1 MNDHDDLDHGTY
13 SIAPPES
20 GESMESRIRRLE
32 AAIAA
37 MQDTRLMEE
46 RVVDKVV
53 SRIDQPQAPPAP
65 QQAAPA
71 GAPTDSSAAMLPE
84 MMHSVGS
91 QLDAMTSP
99 AASSDGSL
107 FSAKTWL
114 LTDII
119 QEVRTFFTLYFD
131 FRYKTTLAAKI
142 VPPVAFVL
150 FVLSWTVMHGSMPF
164 IGSVFDYVFDFVLA
178 IVVYKTLQREA
189 ARYRAAV
196 ETLPPR
202 AVVK

>member
-1 MNDHDDLDHGTY
+1 MNDHDDFEHGSY

-32 AAIAA
+32 TALAA
-37 MQDTRLMEE
+37 MQDTRLMED

-53 SRIDQPQAPPAP
+53 SRIDQAPAQSAPSQSFTATPPAD
-65 QQAAPA
+65 PA
-71 GAPTDSSAAMLPE
+71 SG
-84 MMHSVGS
+84 MMYAVGS

-99 AASSDGSL
+99 AAQSEGSL

-114 LTDII
+114 LTDFL
-119 QEVRTFFTLYFD
+119 QELRTFGALYFD
-131 FRYKTTLAAKI
+131 FRYKTTLAAKV
-142 VPPVAFVL
+142 VPPLAFVL
-150 FVLSWTVMHGSMPF
+150 FVLSWTLVHGSVVF
-164 IGSVFDYVFDFVLA
+164 IGSLLDYVFDCVLA
-178 IVVYKTLQREA
+178 ILVYKTLQREA

-196 ETLPPR
+196 ATLPPR